1 MPIKQRSRFFQPSLK
16 ANQHHIHSKL
26 EASVVCRVDS
36 RTAWNV
42 KNGLITEKFLCW
54 LVDSSGKGTCPTT
67 DGINLV
73 PGTNMV
79 EGKN

>member
-1 MPIKQRSRFFQPSLK
+1 M
-16 ANQHHIHSKL
+16 
-26 EASVVCRVDS
+26 VCGVDS

-42 KNGLITEKFLCW
+42 KNALITEKFLCW
-54 LVDSSGKGTCPTT
+54 FVDLSGQGTCPTT